1 MEKMRRRMLIV
12 EDEETLRESLQRLFG
27 KNGFDADVAA
37 SAEEAFEAARAG
49 VYDVII
55 TDIILPGIDGVEMI
69 SRLREQVPDQVFI
82 VITAYASLETA
93 LKALRAGAYDYI
105 TKPIIHEEIKRVV
118 ENALRQKSLQMENV
132 LLKKQIR
139 GRLPE
144 GIIGESAAIK
154 EITGKIAKI
163 AEARSSVLIL
173 GETGTGK
180 ELVAR
185 AIHFGSS
192 RAERPF
198 VTINCGAIPET
209 LLESELFGHV
219 KGAFTG
225 AVSAKKGLL
234 ETAGGGTVFLDEI
247 GDMGLGL
254 QSKLL
259 RVLEDQEIRPVG
271 GTHSL
276 RVDLRFITATNKD
289 IEKAAWEGRFREDL
303 LYRINVITIKVPP
316 LRQRREDIKPL
327 AKHFAERFSGE
338 IGKRVRRITDEA
350 LSIFENYDWPGNV
363 RELQNIIERSLLL
376 SGTDELGVECLPD
389 NIRRGGSVL
398 ESAVN
403 SGCSIEEY
411 TRQFIIHYQQTH
423 TEQSMAN
430 MLGITR
436 KSLWEKRKRWRLLR
450 PE

>member
-1 MEKMRRRMLIV
+1 MLIV
-12 EDEETLRESLQRLFG
+12 EDEETLRGSLRRLFV
-27 KNGFDADVAA
+27 KNGFDTDTAG
-37 SAEEAFEAARAG
+37 SAEEAFEAAKSG
-49 VYDVII
+49 MYDVII
-55 TDIILPGIDGVEMI
+55 TDIILPGMDGVEMI
-69 SRLREQVPDQVFI
+69 SRLREQVADQIFI
-82 VITAYASLETA
+82 VMTAYASLETA

-105 TKPIIHEEIKRVV
+105 TKPVIHEEIKRVV
-118 ENALRQKSLQMENV
+118 ENALRQKTLQMENL

-139 GRLPE
+139 NRDPD
-144 GIIGESAAIK
+144 GIIGESAQIK
-154 EITGKIAKI
+154 AITGKIAKI
-163 AEARSSVLIL
+163 AGARSSVLIL

-192 RAERPF
+192 RGERPF
-198 VTINCGAIPET
+198 IPINCGAIPEN

-234 ETAGGGTVFLDEI
+234 EVADGGTVFLDEI

-259 RVLEDQEIRPVG
+259 RALEDQEIRPVG

-289 IEKAAWEGRFREDL
+289 IERAAREGHFREDL
-303 LYRINVITIKVPP
+303 LYRINVITIKMPP

-327 AKHFAERFSGE
+327 ARYFMERLSDD
-338 IGKRVRRITDEA
+338 IGKRVKSITPEA
-350 LSIFENYDWPGNV
+350 LSILENYDWPGNV

-376 SGTDELGVECLPD
+376 ADSDVIGPECLPD
-389 NIRRGGSVL
+389 NIWRDEPVLEGSVT
-398 ESAVN
+398 
-403 SGCSIEEY
+403 SGQSIEDY
-411 TRQFIIHYQQTH
+411 TRQFILHYQQSH
-423 TEQSMAN
+423 TEQSIAG

-436 KSLWEKRKRWRLLR
+436 KSLWEKRKRWGLSR